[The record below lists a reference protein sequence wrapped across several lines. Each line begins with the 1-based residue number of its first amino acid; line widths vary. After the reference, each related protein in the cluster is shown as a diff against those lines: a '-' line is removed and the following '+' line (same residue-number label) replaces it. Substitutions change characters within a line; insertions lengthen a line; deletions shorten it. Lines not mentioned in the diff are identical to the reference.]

1 MSQTGADR
9 RARFRELFGAWPT
22 GVAVITGLGPTG
34 PAGMTANAVCSLS
47 LDPLLVL
54 ACFALDARTLVTV
67 RETERFGVNVLAQG
81 QEHLAAAFASKTAHH
96 ESFAA
101 VSWREEHGVPVLG
114 GVVAW
119 VSCELDRMVPGGD
132 HVIAIGQVTGLDHD
146 LEARPLLWHRGG
158 YGEVV

>member
-1 MSQTGADR
+1 MTGTGAS

-22 GVAVITGLGPTG
+22 GVAVITGLGPRG

-54 ACFALDARTLVTV
+54 ACFAREARTLVTV
-67 RETERFGVNVLAQG
+67 RETGRFGINVLARG
-81 QEHLAAAFASKTAHH
+81 QAHLATAFASKAAHH

-101 VSWREEHGVPVLG
+101 VAWHEEHGVPVLA

-119 VSCELDRMVPGGD
+119 VACDLDRMIPGGD
-132 HVIAIGQVTGLDHD
+132 HVIAIGMVTGLDHD
-146 LEARPLLWHRGG
+146 RAARPLLWHRGG
-158 YGEVV
+158 YGDLV